1 MRARME
7 LGYFFG
13 PMGAAGL
20 LVAGGWFAG
29 LLVSRH
35 APPRCAAAGAPIPGG
50 RGTRTLGVDFGLR
63 RTGLAISS
71 GYAPLPLGI
80 LPSNRSVADFP
91 RLADAVARHARGEGA
106 AQIVLGM
113 PYNSSG
119 GEGEQA
125 SITREFAV
133 ALADAAAPLPVFLW
147 DERFSSASAS
157 MRMNAG
163 AGAAPG
169 AAVDAVAAAVILEDY
184 FAVAERSAQTP
195 AGAPRDTATPAD
207 ARAIHVPRSA
217 PSPSGA
223 ARAPYVPPQP
233 VPNLSEVRRRMI
245 EADAQTLAEVG
256 DGRAGR
262 GAGASKRQRKGR
274 KRKPR

>member
-1 MRARME
+1 
-7 LGYFFG
+7 
-13 PMGAAGL
+13 MGAAGL

-223 ARAPYVPPQP
+223 ARAPYVPPPP
-233 VPNLSEVRRRMI
+233 VPNFSEVRRRMM

-262 GAGASKRQRKGR
+262 GGASKRQRKGR